1 LPAFIFFGG
10 EQKKGRGLNT
20 VFFPNNKK
28 IIAPSPQNFS
38 KSMKNMQKTTPAAGA
53 MTPLSSPPIAPTAQ

>member
-1 LPAFIFFGG
+1 V
-10 EQKKGRGLNT
+10 LNT
-20 VFFPNNKK
+20 VLIKKNKK